1 MKTEQQLLAEFK
13 AFFEQA
19 QIEANN
25 KVEISLNV
33 DAVKKLK
40 SVTAELK
47 SYSIEDVTPNG
58 YGI

>member
-1 MKTEQQLLAEFK
+1 MKNEQQLLAEFK

-19 QIEANN
+19 QIEANK
-25 KVEISLNV
+25 KVEICLNV
-33 DAVKKLK
+33 EAVNKLK